1 MSLYRI
7 TEEYLIETFDPN
19 NTESVFT
26 GEHSQELD
34 KRLLSHDP
42 DYRADVQ
49 KKEEIHRAVNNFYR
63 NTAKA
68 ALFFKGTDQ
77 IILRLI
83 PYKTDPDET
92 AHIRKIT
99 AYLESIS
106 EELEQEEREKNILLI
121 PENPLAKMEQIL
133 HELPTPVDS
142 HRILRKA
149 FSQALHLDKRDSVFF
164 MNGKAVVR
172 FFQRSDVERRFEGLP
187 AEEIKK
193 IAEELYPPQGENEM
207 AGDLDMVI
215 STLSDTALNFAEID
229 NLFFNTRHIKIIQE
243 GLVRFFKDKIS
254 QNETV
259 IKALANYIF
268 RESFYY
274 IHEILAEKLL
284 ELIERKD
291 KNAETFLRYYNGSTF
306 IQNGEKHVT
315 PEIVDEGGQKWNI
328 AAVVN
333 FMSQFSKNKTQ
344 ISKKET
350 SIRIYR
356 SEEKE
361 LAPIVAESTRLQDA
375 AASEKTHSPDMLKKI
390 QKLVGKNRK
399 VLTKDHTDHSNY
411 SLEGLSP
418 EEIYEEFQKSIRDMN
433 KRIDFLHMR
442 IDSDQKAIDEI
453 RDKFAEQQK
462 QYDMLIIA
470 ISEVLMDRKT
480 PAEIRDEPHN

>member
-1 MSLYRI
+1 MTLYRI

-26 GEHSQELD
+26 NEHSQELNQ
-34 KRLLSHDP
+34 KLLAHDP
-42 DYRADVQ
+42 DYRTDAE

-83 PYKTDPDET
+83 PYKSDPDET
-92 AHIRKIT
+92 VHIQKIT
-99 AYLESIS
+99 AYLETIS
-106 EELEQEEREKNILLI
+106 QELDQEKREKNILLI
-121 PENPLAKMEQIL
+121 PEEHLANMERIL
-133 HELPTPVDS
+133 HEISTPVDS
-142 HRILRKA
+142 HQILRKA
-149 FSQALHLDKRDSVFF
+149 FSQALHLDTRDSVFF
-164 MNGKAVVR
+164 MNGKAVIR
-172 FFQRSDVERRFEGLP
+172 FFQRSAVERRFEGLP

-193 IAEELYPPQGENEM
+193 IAEELYPPGGDNEM

-215 STLSDTALNFAEID
+215 STLSDTTLNFAEID

-243 GLVRFFKDKIS
+243 GLVRFYKDKIS

-274 IHEILAEKLL
+274 IHELLAEKLL

-291 KNAETFLRYYNGSTF
+291 KNTETFLRYYNGSTF
-306 IQNGEKHVT
+306 IQNGQKQVT

-328 AAVVN
+328 AAIVN
-333 FMSQFSKNKTQ
+333 FMSQFSKNKTV

-350 SIRIYR
+350 SIRIFR

-361 LAPIVAESTRLQDA
+361 LAVTLAASTQIQDA
-375 AASEKTHSPDMLKKI
+375 AASEKTHSPDMVQKM
-390 QKLVGKNRK
+390 QKLVETNRG
-399 VLTKDHTDHSNY
+399 VLAKDHADHSKY
-411 SLEGLSP
+411 SLDGLSP

-442 IDSDQKAIDEI
+442 IESDQKAIDEI
-453 RDKFAEQQK
+453 KGKFAEQQK

-480 PAEIRDEPHN
+480 PAEIKD